1 MVDKAE
7 DAEKAADR
15 IKNKLQQREG
25 AYLEDGNTQKTQ
37 ALPTSFRY
45 VVVPWQKHAGL
56 FPMIKTA
63 SSIYNYVY
71 LVLLLLASTVIM
83 NTTMMVIYERTR
95 EIGTIGALGMTG
107 GQIVLLF
114 VVEAAII
121 SAMGSLLGTA
131 IGGGL
136 DLLLSIKGIN
146 IQALSGGSMDF
157 PAADI
162 IYPHFGLSLL
172 FWAFLFGVVVAS
184 VIAYF
189 PARRAAKVEPVE
201 ALRSV

>member
-1 MVDKAE
+1 M
-7 DAEKAADR
+7 
-15 IKNKLQQREG
+15 
-25 AYLEDGNTQKTQ
+25 
-37 ALPTSFRY
+37 
-45 VVVPWQKHAGL
+45 
-56 FPMIKTA
+56 A
-63 SSIYNYVY
+63 STIYNYVY

-83 NTTMMVIYERTR
+83 NTTMMVIYERTK

-114 VVEAAII
+114 VIESAII
-121 SAMGSLLGTA
+121 SAIGSLLGTV

-146 IQALSGGSMDF
+146 IQALTGGSMDI
-157 PAADI
+157 PATDI
-162 IYPHFGLSLL
+162 IYPRFGLSLL
-172 FWAFLFGVVVAS
+172 VGSFLFGVVVAS

-201 ALRSV
+201 ALRSI